1 MQIKYTKIILD
12 NQETYKYQPIKY
24 CCHKM
29 WKELKNTENGIF
41 YLGIPSME
49 SSINSQESS
58 IPGIL
63 IRKKDTEEQ
72 IYYCPYCGKK
82 IQTSV
87 IKEVDLSKSYRNLF
101 RLKKRAAKRTDNI
114 NEQYDI
120 KEYINRILESMIFLE
135 EMNNYTEQIEQ
146 LKGETKKL
154 QKLYRQTTEE
164 TPAYLE
170 FLSDVIR
177 ANKIL
182 IHYLTI
188 VDLPAS

>member
-1 MQIKYTKIILD
+1 MSKNYNEVSSQVAAVRTKD
-12 NQETYKYQPIKY
+12 
-24 CCHKM
+24 H
-29 WKELKNTENGIF
+29 
-41 YLGIPSME
+41 
-49 SSINSQESS
+49 
-58 IPGIL
+58 
-63 IRKKDTEEQ
+63 
-72 IYYCPYCGKK
+72 
-82 IQTSV
+82 TSV

-146 LKGETKKL
+146 LKEETKKL

>member
-1 MQIKYTKIILD
+1 MQSQYKGVTATNERKNLQVPNTKFKFTGKYYGKRRQKTIRVCD
-12 NQETYKYQPIKY
+12 
-24 CCHKM
+24 CCF
-29 WKELKNTENGIF
+29 G
-41 YLGIPSME
+41 
-49 SSINSQESS
+49 
-58 IPGIL
+58 
-63 IRKKDTEEQ
+63 
-72 IYYCPYCGKK
+72 
-82 IQTSV
+82 
-87 IKEVDLSKSYRNLF
+87 
-101 RLKKRAAKRTDNI
+101 
-114 NEQYDI
+114 YDI
-120 KEYINRILESMIFLE
+120 KEYINRILESMIYLE

-146 LKGETKKL
+146 LKEETKKL

>member
-1 MQIKYTKIILD
+1 
-12 NQETYKYQPIKY
+12 
-24 CCHKM
+24 
-29 WKELKNTENGIF
+29 
-41 YLGIPSME
+41 ME
-49 SSINSQESS
+49 SNINSQESS

-63 IRKKDTEEQ
+63 IRGKDTEEQ

-146 LKGETKKL
+146 LKEETKKL

>member
-12 NQETYKYQPIKY
+12 NQEAYKYQPIKY

-49 SSINSQESS
+49 SNINSQESS

-63 IRKKDTEEQ
+63 IREKDTEEQ

-146 LKGETKKL
+146 LKEETKN
-154 QKLYRQTTEE
+154 YRNYTDKQLKRLHHTWNSF
-164 TPAYLE
+164 PM
-170 FLSDVIR
+170 
-177 ANKIL
+177 
-182 IHYLTI
+182 
-188 VDLPAS
+188 

>member
-1 MQIKYTKIILD
+1 M
-12 NQETYKYQPIKY
+12 
-24 CCHKM
+24 
-29 WKELKNTENGIF
+29 F
-41 YLGIPSME
+41 F
-49 SSINSQESS
+49 SI
-58 IPGIL
+58 
-63 IRKKDTEEQ
+63 
-72 IYYCPYCGKK
+72 
-82 IQTSV
+82 
-87 IKEVDLSKSYRNLF
+87 
-101 RLKKRAAKRTDNI
+101 KKRAAKRTDNI

-146 LKGETKKL
+146 LKEETKKL

-164 TPAYLE
+164 TPSYLE